1 MPPKQRPAAA
11 GGGGQPQKSTGKQEL
26 GQQEREAGPSPPA
39 MRSEVE
45 TSELR
50 SEFERVM
57 EALKCSCPT
66 VIRLVGTFVSS
77 GAKRTAGGTILSLD
91 DVGRLAKE
99 LSKHSGLQTI
109 FLSGTCV
116 VLVVFESGRGGG
128 GLRVGCR
135 GRACV

>member
-11 GGGGQPQKSTGKQEL
+11 GGGRQPKKSTGKQEL
-26 GQQEREAGPSPPA
+26 GQQEREAGPSPSV
-39 MRSEVE
+39 MTSEME
-45 TSELR
+45 KSELR

-66 VIRLVGTFVSS
+66 VIKLAGRGHQGEETRCIDVRAVTRKKHGDT
-77 GAKRTAGGTILSLD
+77 TAGEIKLSLD

-109 FLSGTCV
+109 DLSSTCGGI
-116 VLVVFESGRGGG
+116 VVFE
-128 GLRVGCR
+128 
-135 GRACV
+135 

>member
-39 MRSEVE
+39 MTSEME
-45 TSELR
+45 KPELR

-57 EALKCSCPT
+57 EALKSSCPT
-66 VIRLVGTFVSS
+66 VIKLDGEGFLGEATWGLDVRAMMRKNHADT
-77 GAKRTAGGTILSLD
+77 TAGRPTLSHD

-99 LSKHSGLQTI
+99 LSKHSRFQTI
-109 FLSGTCV
+109 YLASTCV
-116 VLVVFESGRGGG
+116 VLVVFE
-128 GLRVGCR
+128 
-135 GRACV
+135 

>member
-11 GGGGQPQKSTGKQEL
+11 GGGRQPKKLTGKQEL
-26 GQQEREAGPSPPA
+26 GQQEREAGPSPSV
-39 MRSEVE
+39 MTSEME
-45 TSELR
+45 KSELR

-66 VIRLVGTFVSS
+66 VIKLAGRGSIRGEETHCLDVRAMMRKKHADT
-77 GAKRTAGGTILSLD
+77 TAGGPKLSQD

-109 FLSGTCV
+109 DLSRTCV
-116 VLVVFESGRGGG
+116 VIVVFE
-128 GLRVGCR
+128 
-135 GRACV
+135 